1 MAYRFDKFVWSVRI
15 AKTRSQSAEL
25 ISKGKVKLNQAQV
38 KPAREPKIGDV
49 VYVYKNTAVFTYKII
64 DLLDKRVGPKLVENF
79 IKDITPESEIEKFKT
94 YQLAQSSYRQYGTG
108 RPNKHDLSDIESFLD
123 WGDED
128 DEDEEF

>member
-79 IKDITPESEIEKFKT
+79 ITDITPESEIEKFKT

-128 DEDEEF
+128 EEDEEF

>member
-49 VYVYKNTAVFTYKII
+49 VYVYKNTAVFSYKII

-79 IKDITPESEIEKFKT
+79 ITDITPESEIEKFKIH
-94 YQLAQSSYRQYGTG
+94 QLAQSSYRQYGTG
-108 RPNKHDLSDIESFLD
+108 RPNKHDLNDIESFLD
-123 WGDED
+123 WGDEED
-128 DEDEEF
+128 DEDEF